1 METQDWHKIEELL
14 NAALDLKSAARQ
26 NFVDKIDSIGL
37 RGEVESLLALESQA
51 DNFLKSPAAALSGDF
66 FEADD
71 AENAD
76 ALAGQK
82 IGNYR
87 IVREIGRGGMGA
99 VYLAE
104 RADDEYTQKVAIK
117 LLKRELN
124 TAEFRRRF
132 RHERHILA
140 RLEHPNIARLLDA
153 GTTDDGLP
161 FIVMEFVEGVNIDR
175 FCDEKG
181 LGFDERLR
189 LLRTVCDAVAFAH
202 RNLIIHR
209 DLKPSNI
216 LVSANGTP
224 KLLDFGIAKLLTPE
238 LESDS
243 QNTVTNLGAMTPE
256 FASPEQKRGE
266 IVTTAT
272 DIYSLGVV
280 LSKLVQ
286 IPKPEVRNSKTNE
299 QSATTASQQAETAS
313 RKPKTDLQAI
323 LQTALREDAARRYL
337 TVENFSDDLR
347 RTLAGLPVAAHS
359 DTFFYRTEKFVQRHK
374 LGVIAALLIILS
386 LLGGVA
392 ATVWEARRAE
402 IQRVRAEKHFA
413 EVRKLS
419 NSLMFEI
426 HDSVQNLQGSTPTR
440 ELIVRRALEYLD
452 GLAGDSGGD
461 ANLQIELAT
470 AYEKVGD
477 IQGNPYSANLG
488 DTAGAMQSYQKSVS
502 ILENLHSSE
511 TTESRIALGKS
522 YRAVGDILEVE
533 GNVPECVN
541 NYRRSLQI
549 FEDLAAQNP
558 DQTEVQRELSRAY
571 ETLGAGLD
579 RMETADL
586 EALQNYQ
593 KSLEMLLIMV
603 AQNPNERKLRR
614 SLAVEYLKVGGA
626 LDSTRPEAVGE
637 IKKAIEILED
647 LSNTDKTNATTRRE
661 VALAYLK
668 LGDAL
673 TRVEKYTEAL
683 EAHRRAFAI
692 RQEIAAQDPQN
703 KQAQFDFGVAFI
715 ALAEAATNTG
725 DTRQALAD
733 AGKAQDILEKLSKDD
748 PDNAIYRRNVGKSY
762 EGSAVAS
769 EQAAQDNKINIAERR
784 RNWRE
789 ARDWY
794 QKTRQ
799 VFVELKN
806 RNELQ
811 PRDDA
816 KIDKFNENIS
826 NCEKF
831 IK

>member
-1 METQDWHKIEELL
+1 METQDWQKIEELL
-14 NAALDLKSAARQ
+14 NVALELEPAARK
-26 NFVDKIDSIGL
+26 NYVDKIDSIGL

-51 DNFLKSPAAALSGDF
+51 DNFLKSPAVALSSDF

-71 AENAD
+71 SEGAD

-104 RADDEYTQKVAIK
+104 RADDEYTQKVAVK

-124 TAEFRRRF
+124 TADFRRRF

-153 GTTDDGLP
+153 GTTDEGLP

-181 LGFDERLR
+181 LEFDERLR
-189 LLRTVCDAVAFAH
+189 LFRTICDAVAFAH

-216 LVSANGTP
+216 LVTTNGTP
-224 KLLDFGIAKLLTPE
+224 KLLDFGIAKLLTSE
-238 LESDS
+238 LESDN

-286 IPKPEVRNSKTNE
+286 IPKVEARNSKTNE
-299 QSATTASQQAETAS
+299 QSATTESQQAETSS

-323 LQTALREDAARRYL
+323 LQTALREDAARRYS

-347 RTLAGLPVAAHS
+347 RTLAGLPVTAQP

-374 LGVIAALLIILS
+374 VGVLAALLIILS
-386 LLGGVA
+386 LLGGIA

-402 IQRVRAEKHFA
+402 IQRIRAEKHFA

-426 HDSVQNLQGSTPTR
+426 HDSVQNLPGSTPTR

-461 ANLQIELAT
+461 VNLQIELAT

-488 DTAGAMQSYQKSVS
+488 DTDGAMQSYRKAVS
-502 ILENLHSSE
+502 ILENLNSSL
-511 TTESRIALGKS
+511 TNESQMALGKA

-533 GNVPECVN
+533 GNVAECVS
-541 NYRRSLQI
+541 NYRRSLKI

-558 DQTEVQRELSRAY
+558 DQTEVQRELARAY

-593 KSLEMLLIMV
+593 KSLDMLLIMV

-626 LDSTRPEAVGE
+626 LDSTRPEAVE
-637 IKKAIEILED
+637 DIKKAIEILED
-647 LSNTDKTNATTRRE
+647 LSNTDKTNATARRE
-661 VALAYLK
+661 IALAYLK

-673 TRVEKYTEAL
+673 TKAEKYTEAL
-683 EAHRRAFAI
+683 EARRHTFAI
-692 RQEIAAQDPQN
+692 RQEIAAQDTQN
-703 KQAQFDFGVAFI
+703 KQAQFDLGIAFI

-725 DTRQALAD
+725 DTVQSLAD
-733 AGKAQDILEKLSKDD
+733 AANAQNILERLSKDD

-762 EGSAVAS
+762 QGSAVAF
-769 EQAAQDNKINIAERR
+769 EQAAQNNKLNTTERR
-784 RNWRE
+784 RNWQE

-794 QKTRQ
+794 QKTLLI
-799 VFVELKN
+799 FVELKN
-806 RNELQ
+806 HNQLE

-816 KIDKFNENIS
+816 KIADFSEKIS